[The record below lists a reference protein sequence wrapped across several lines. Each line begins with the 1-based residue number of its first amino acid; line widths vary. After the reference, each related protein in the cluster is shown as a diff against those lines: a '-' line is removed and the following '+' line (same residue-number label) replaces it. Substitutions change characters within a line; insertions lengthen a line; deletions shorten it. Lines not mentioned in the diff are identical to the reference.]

1 MIHTI
6 KNSFLEVQVSEAGA
20 ELMSITAGGT
30 DYLWNGDKAYWG
42 GRAPHLFPY
51 VGRLTGNQY
60 TYRGKAYQMNRHGF
74 AKASRFALAG
84 AGAENVRLHLED
96 SEESRAVYPQAFSF
110 DVSYVL
116 EDSTLAVVY
125 SVETGAA
132 APCTSAWGPI
142 PGSGSPWRRGGNL
155 PATA

>member
-42 GRAPHLFPY
+42 GRAPNLFPY

-60 TYRGKAYQMNRHGF
+60 TR
-74 AKASRFALAG
+74 
-84 AGAENVRLHLED
+84 
-96 SEESRAVYPQAFSF
+96 
-110 DVSYVL
+110 
-116 EDSTLAVVY
+116 
-125 SVETGAA
+125 
-132 APCTSAWGPI
+132 
-142 PGSGSPWRRGGNL
+142 
-155 PATA
+155 